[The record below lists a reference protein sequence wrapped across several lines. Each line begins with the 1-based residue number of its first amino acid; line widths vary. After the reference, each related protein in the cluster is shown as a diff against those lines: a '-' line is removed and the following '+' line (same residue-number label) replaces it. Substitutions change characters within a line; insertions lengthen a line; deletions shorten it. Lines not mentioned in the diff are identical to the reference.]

1 MTAAFCSTA
10 FVKGTAAGRFR
21 LAPNPG
27 FIRDCSMPLM
37 PEKPFPVTSRWLILW
52 SGVLLVVLAVVAY
65 HNSFSAPFN
74 FDDES
79 SIINNATI
87 RTFWP
92 IWNVLSPPATAGVG
106 GRPLV
111 NLTLALNYAWGG
123 VDHVW
128 GYHAVNLAIHIGAGL
143 VLWGLV
149 RRTLLRPALRE
160 RFGAVAPSLALVIA
174 ILWVVHPLQTESVT
188 YLSQRTEALMGL
200 FYLLTLYGFVRSAE
214 APRPGPWQVF
224 SVAACL
230 LGVLSKE
237 VIVTAPAM
245 VLLYDR
251 TFVAG
256 SFRAAWWQRWRYY
269 LALAGTWLVLG
280 YLMTDITQRGAGFG
294 PTVTGWEY
302 ALTSCRTVLH
312 YLWLTVWP
320 HPLVLD
326 YGTAVLK
333 NAAAAAP
340 QAVALAALIGG
351 TIMAL
356 RWRPAIGFLG
366 AWFLVTLAPTTSF
379 VPVAMQPMAEHRMY
393 LPLAAVVAG
402 AVAGLYLAL
411 GRRGLL
417 VVLVWAAI
425 LTGLTIRR
433 NAAYQSTVGL
443 WTDTVVKCP
452 GNARAHSNLGRALID
467 AGKINEAMPHL
478 QKALALKP
486 DYAEAHGNLAAACLL
501 LGRPAEAKMHGQQAL
516 TLDPNLA
523 DARNNLGL
531 ALVQLNQTEAAIEQ
545 YRQAIRIRP
554 IFAEAWYNLGNVLRD
569 TGQTESAIVHFK
581 RAVFLKPDFTDAH
594 LNLAN
599 VLRALRRVEGARQ
612 HYELAIQLSPN
623 YASAYYNFGIML
635 MQIGQIEE
643 ARINFA
649 RALRIDPAFTQAR
662 EFLTRLSAIGKPTD
676 RP

>member
-149 RRTLLRPALRE
+149 RRTLLRPALGR
-160 RFGAVAPSLALVIA
+160 RFNAAAPSLALAIA
-174 ILWVVHPLQTESVT
+174 VLWVVHPLQTESVT

-200 FYLLTLYGFVRSAE
+200 FYLLTLYGFARNAE
-214 APRPGPWQVF
+214 AARPGPWQVF

-251 TFVAG
+251 TFVAKA
-256 SFRAAWWQRWRYY
+256 SSAAWHARRGYY
-269 LALAGTWLVLG
+269 LALAATWLLLLALLARAG
-280 YLMTDITQRGAGFG
+280 GARGASAGFG
-294 PTVTGWEY
+294 LGVSWWNYLLTQCD
-302 ALTSCRTVLH
+302 ALTL
-312 YLWLTVWP
+312 YLKLAVCP

-326 YGTAVLK
+326 YGTAVAQSL
-333 NAAAAAP
+333 AEVWR
-340 QAVALAALIGG
+340 QGLIVLALLATTVWALVRKPV
-351 TIMAL
+351 L
-356 RWRPAIGFLG
+356 GFAG
-366 AWFLVTLAPTTSF
+366 AWFFVILAPSSSF
-379 VPVAMQPMAEHRMY
+379 VPLVTQTIAEHRMY
-393 LPLAAVVAG
+393 LPLAAVLA
-402 AVAGLYLAL
+402 AVASAAHRWLGSRPALAL
-411 GRRGLL
+411 LAFVALACGSATIARNRDYASALVLWQDNVAHRPHARVLTALGVELVHAGRAREALPLFERALVLDPTHLSAQRNRALALL
-417 VVLVWAAI
+417 
-425 LTGLTIRR
+425 
-433 NAAYQSTVGL
+433 Q
-443 WTDTVVKCP
+443 
-452 GNARAHSNLGRALID
+452 LGRAD
-467 AGKINEAMPHL
+467 E
-478 QKALALKP
+478 
-486 DYAEAHGNLAAACLL
+486 AAAIFAAL
-501 LGRPAEAKMHGQQAL
+501 PAREPGEAEEYFAMGNAFAREQKFPEAAAAYTRTL
-516 TLDPNLA
+516 TLVPDHAAAHADLGNIRLLQGRVREAIAEYETVLRLHPD
-523 DARNNLGL
+523 DAR
-531 ALVQLNQTEAAIEQ
+531 
-545 YRQAIRIRP
+545 
-554 IFAEAWYNLGNVLRD
+554 
-569 TGQTESAIVHFK
+569 
-581 RAVFLKPDFTDAH
+581 
-594 LNLAN
+594 
-599 VLRALRRVEGARQ
+599 
-612 HYELAIQLSPN
+612 
-623 YASAYYNFGIML
+623 
-635 MQIGQIEE
+635 
-643 ARINFA
+643 
-649 RALRIDPAFTQAR
+649 AR
-662 EFLTRLSAIGKPTD
+662 ENLQLARESL
-676 RP
+676 R